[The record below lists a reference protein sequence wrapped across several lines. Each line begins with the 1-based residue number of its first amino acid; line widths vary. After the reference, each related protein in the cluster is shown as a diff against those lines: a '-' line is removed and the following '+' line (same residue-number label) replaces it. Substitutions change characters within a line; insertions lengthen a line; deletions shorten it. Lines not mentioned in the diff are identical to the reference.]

1 MIGPALSRVEG
12 PLKVTGRAIYSYE
25 EWGEEWG
32 DGPPLYGFIVEA
44 TIGRGRI
51 ATLDTAR
58 AERAPG
64 VRAVI
69 TYRDAPRQHAPAPDP
84 SELSPYLRAFPVL
97 TDSEIRYFAQPVA
110 LVVADALEQA
120 RDAAGLIEVGY
131 ERLEGRFELAAQL
144 HRAYA
149 PPTVRGWVQ
158 TDSIVGDFD
167 GAFAAA
173 AVRIDATYTTPYEFS
188 APIEPHCA
196 LAVWRGDAVTV
207 HAATQIVA
215 DARRRIAA
223 TFGLAPSQV
232 RVIAHHVGG
241 GFGSKLGV
249 HAEAILAVMAARQ
262 LRRPVKVMATRQQ
275 TFPLAGHRP
284 AAIQRVRL
292 GADRDG
298 RLIAFG
304 HDPIQQAS
312 PTSDFIEQ
320 IGSVGRA
327 LYAAPHRRS
336 THRIVELDLPPGED
350 VRAPG
355 EAPGL
360 LAIEAAMDELAC
372 ALDLDPVELRIR
384 NEPATHP
391 ELGIPYSDRHLVEC
405 LREGA
410 RRFGWER
417 RPDRPGTRRDGRWLV
432 GYGMAAAIRPQFQT
446 RTSVTVR
453 LEPDGTAIVRT
464 DMTDI
469 GTGTYTIATQVASEA
484 LGVPVDRVRVEAGDS
499 ELPVSGGSGGSW
511 GATNTCSALLR
522 ACQALRDRILAPAP
536 AAERATASGLADLVA
551 AHFPDGIEASGSIP
565 DMTDDPRFT
574 AYSLASYGAH
584 FAELQVDAD
593 TGEIRLRRMLGVF
606 DAGRIFNAR
615 TARSQLIGGM
625 IWGVGAALLEDGV
638 VDPRTGAF
646 VHRDLAQY
654 LVPVHADIPAI
665 DAILLDTYD
674 PHANDLG
681 AKGVGELG
689 ICGAGAAVANAVYNA
704 TGVRVRNYPI
714 TLEKLLPHLP
724 SR

>member
-1 MIGPALSRVEG
+1 MIGQPLSRVEG
-12 PLKVTGRAIYSYE
+12 PLKVTGRATYTYE
-25 EWGEEWG
+25 EWGA
-32 DGPPLYGFIVEA
+32 GPPLHGFLVEA

-51 ATLDTAR
+51 AKLDTSR
-58 AERAPG
+58 AEGAPG
-64 VRAVI
+64 VRGVI
-69 TYRDAPRQHAPAPDP
+69 TYRNAPRQGQPDP
-84 SELSPYLRAFPVL
+84 SLLIYARALPMLSD
-97 TDSEIRYFAQPVA
+97 TEIRYFAQPVA
-110 LVVADALEQA
+110 LVVADTFEQA
-120 RDAAGLIEVGY
+120 RDAAGLVEAAYEPIEGQI
-131 ERLEGRFELAAQL
+131 EGQFDLATRLD
-144 HRAYA
+144 HAYA
-149 PPTVRGWVQ
+149 PPTLRGWIQ
-158 TDSIVGDFD
+158 TDSLLGDFD

-173 AVRIDATYTTPYEFS
+173 PIQIDETYTTPYQFS
-188 APIEPHCA
+188 APMEPHCA
-196 LAVWRGDAVTV
+196 LAVWHEDSVTV
-207 HAATQIVA
+207 YASTQIVA
-215 DARRRIAA
+215 AAKLRIAA
-223 TFGLAPSQV
+223 TLGLAPAQV
-232 RVIAHHVGG
+232 RIIAHYLGG

-249 HAEAILAVMAARQ
+249 HAETILAVIAARQ

-275 TFPLAGHRP
+275 TFSLAGHRP
-284 AAIQRVRL
+284 AAVQRVRL

-312 PTSDFIEQ
+312 FTSDYVEQ

-336 THRIVELDLPPGED
+336 THRIVPLDLPGAED

-372 ALDLDPVELRIR
+372 ALDMDPVELRIL
-384 NEPATHP
+384 NEPAKHP
-391 ELGIPYSDRHLVEC
+391 ELGVPYSDRHLVEC

-417 RPDRPGTRRDGRWLV
+417 RPKRPATRRDGRWLV
-432 GYGMAAAIRPQFQT
+432 GHGIAAAIRPQFQAG
-446 RTSVTVR
+446 TSVTVR

-484 LGVPVDRVRVEAGDS
+484 LGIPVDRVRVEAGDS
-499 ELPVSGGSGGSW
+499 EFPVSGGSGGSW
-511 GATNTCSALLR
+511 GATNTCTALLR
-522 ACQALRDRILAPAP
+522 ACHALRDQVLASLPE
-536 AAERATASGLADLVA
+536 AERANAGGLPELVA
-551 AHFPDGIEASGSIP
+551 ARFPGGVEASGSIP
-565 DMTDDPRFT
+565 DMNDDPRFT
-574 AYSLASYGAH
+574 AYSLAGYGAH
-584 FAELQVDAD
+584 FAEVQVDAD

-606 DAGRIFNAR
+606 DAGRIFNAK

-625 IWGVGAALLEDGV
+625 IWGVSAALHEDGV

-646 VHRDLAQY
+646 VHRDFAQY

-674 PHANDLG
+674 PHANELG

-704 TGVRVRNYPI
+704 TGVRVRDYPI

-724 SR
+724 RR

>member
-1 MIGPALSRVEG
+1 MIGPPLGRVEG
-12 PLKVTGRAIYSYE
+12 PRKVTGRATYTYE
-25 EWGEEWG
+25 EWGA
-32 DGPPLYGFIVEA
+32 GPPLYGFLVEA
-44 TIGRGRI
+44 AIGRGRI
-51 ATLDTAR
+51 ARLDTSR

-69 TYRDAPRQHAPAPDP
+69 THRNAPRQNQPDP
-84 SELSPYLRAFPVL
+84 SVASPYARALPML
-97 TDSEIRYFAQPVA
+97 TDTEIRYFAQPVA
-110 LVVADALEQA
+110 LVVADAFEQA
-120 RDAAGLIEVGY
+120 RGAAGLVDAAY
-131 ERLEGRFELAAQL
+131 EPTEGRFDLAARL
-144 HRAYA
+144 DDAYA
-149 PPTVRGWVQ
+149 PPTVRGWFEP
-158 TDSIVGDFD
+158 DSLVGDFD

-173 AVRIDATYTTPYEFS
+173 PVRIDETYTTPYEFS
-188 APIEPHCA
+188 APMEPHCA

-207 HAATQIVA
+207 YAATQIVA
-215 DARRRIAA
+215 EARLRIAA
-223 TFGLAPSQV
+223 TLGLAPAQV
-232 RVIAHHVGG
+232 RVIAHYVGG

-249 HAEAILAVMAARQ
+249 HAETILAVIAARQ
-262 LRRPVKVMATRQQ
+262 LGRPVKVMATRQQ

-284 AAIQRVRL
+284 AAVQRVRL
-292 GADRDG
+292 GAGRDG

-312 PTSDFIEQ
+312 FTCDFVEQ

-336 THRIVELDLPPGED
+336 THRIVPLDLPGGED

-372 ALDLDPVELRIR
+372 ALELDPVELRIR
-384 NEPATHP
+384 NEPAQHP

-417 RPDRPGTRRDGRWLV
+417 RPGRPATLRDGRWLV
-432 GYGMAAAIRPQFQT
+432 GYGMAAAIRPHFQA

-464 DMTDI
+464 DMTDL

-484 LGVPVDRVRVEAGDS
+484 LGIAVDRVRVEAGDS
-499 ELPVSGGSGGSW
+499 EFPVSGGSGGSW
-511 GATNTCSALLR
+511 GATNTCTALLR
-522 ACQALRDRILAPAP
+522 ACHALRERLLASMPE
-536 AAERATASGLADLVA
+536 AERASAGGLPALVA
-551 AHFPDGIEASGSIP
+551 SRFPGGVEASGAIP
-565 DMTDDPRFT
+565 DMSDDPRFT
-574 AYSLASYGAH
+574 AHSLASYGAH
-584 FAELQVDAD
+584 FAEVRVDVD

-625 IWGVGAALLEDGV
+625 IWGVGAALHEDGG

-646 VHRDLAQY
+646 VNRDFAQY
-654 LVPVHADIPAI
+654 LIPVHADIPAI

-674 PHANDLG
+674 RHANDLG

-704 TGVRVRNYPI
+704 TGVRVRDYPI

-724 SR
+724 RP